1 MAQYLSRMQIVSL
14 FLILLKSRRTIGR
27 GTLSFL
33 ADLFLESGE
42 GSYLPAFVM
51 DTVFNAAQKSFIG
64 LREAMQGR
72 LAPWGTILICYCR
85 KSRVLFAMWALA
97 RSICP

>member
-1 MAQYLSRMQIVSL
+1 MAHYLSCMQIVSL
-14 FLILLKSRRTIGR
+14 YLILLKRRRTIRR

-33 ADLFLESGE
+33 ADSLLESGE
-42 GSYLPAFVM
+42 GSCLPAFVLN
-51 DTVFNAAQKSFIG
+51 TFNAAQKSFIG

-72 LAPWGTILICYCR
+72 LAPWGTNLICYCR

-97 RSICP
+97 RYICP